1 MRRTVTTTSSR
12 RASHIDVTYVSL
24 TYALG
29 VLILLNRQT
38 VSICVHFSVYEQNK
52 PVRLEARPL
61 PEVNLYDEL
70 TLARSRP
77 ASRTRQPGNGYL
89 VPPAAAAAA
98 PDSNAARPSSG
109 YSTPIPSNARPNSGY
124 STQIPSDTRPDSGY
138 SAPDSSDSTP
148 NDSGYF
154 LITVCMATLHRK
166 LNK

>member
-1 MRRTVTTTSSR
+1 M
-12 RASHIDVTYVSL
+12 
-24 TYALG
+24 
-29 VLILLNRQT
+29 
-38 VSICVHFSVYEQNK
+38 
-52 PVRLEARPL
+52 RLETRPL

-77 ASRTRQPGNGYL
+77 ASRTRQPGNNGYL

-148 NDSGYF
+148 NDSGYLTPVSSNARPNSGYMTPIPVDHELYGASDYF
-154 LITVCMATLHRK
+154 TPIPDVANYENTPEQQEHLQFRL
-166 LNK
+166 